1 MSFDPTTSPVDY
13 VLLEG
18 KRSPGLA
25 TISGADNKSRWDERR
40 GFALSG
46 ARVVYRGMGL
56 ARPTL
61 TIRLYTAED
70 WAGWHR
76 WRPLVQRPPVGER
89 ATASDIWHPILEDL
103 GVTAVVVEN
112 VLQPKQTTED
122 GEWTIEIKLIEHR
135 APVFTREL
143 IEASAT
149 TPTDP
154 VERRIA
160 ELNGQVQV
168 ELLAGEPQ

>member
-1 MSFDPTTSPVDY
+1 MSFDPVTSPVDY

-56 ARPTL
+56 SRPTL
-61 TIRLYTAED
+61 TLRLYTVDD
-70 WAGWHR
+70 WAGWHQ

-103 GVTAVVVEN
+103 GITAVVVEN
-112 VLQPKQTTED
+112 VLQPKQTAP

-135 APVFTREL
+135 APVFTLENVD
-143 IEASAT
+143 ASAA

-160 ELNGQVQV
+160 ELTAQVGV
-168 ELLAGEPQ
+168 LAGEPQ

>member
-1 MSFDPTTSPVDY
+1 MSFDPVTSPVDY

-18 KRSPGLA
+18 QRSPGLA
-25 TISGADNKSRWDERR
+25 TISGAGSKLKWDERR

-46 ARVVYRGMGL
+46 SRVVFRGTIL

-61 TIRLYTAED
+61 TIRLYTAKH
-70 WAGWHR
+70 WSAWHR
-76 WRPLVQRPPVGER
+76 WRPLIQRPPVGER
-89 ATASDIWHPILEDL
+89 ATASDIWHPILEDFDI
-103 GVTAVVVEN
+103 TAVVVES
-112 VLQPKQTTED
+112 VSQPKQTTDD

-135 APVFTREL
+135 APVFTLENVD
-143 IEASAT
+143 ASAT

-160 ELNGQVQV
+160 ALTAQV
-168 ELLAGEPQ
+168 EILAGEPQ